1 MQTTA
6 DTTFLDSISLDEVRD
21 VDRKER
27 MGKVEGTLSNF
38 TLPRIDF
45 NQLLQEQLLKARE
58 LKSRILA
65 PPTLGERFLNLIEGP
80 WAPASQDL
88 PDRRDRSVPSQELTP
103 FRKPF
108 KDGVDLSSRHAIK
121 RNVGLSERRWS
132 LTRWSSVYEYEVP
145 IQKLPNDLHGFT
157 ILHLSDIHFL
167 KGCERPCE
175 ELAQVAKFLESGKR
189 RIDLILLS
197 GDVIT
202 RSPEDLNK
210 DALRQLHRMS
220 DVCPQS
226 FMVYGNHDYHGHM
239 PAIISKQLEE
249 VGFHDINNH
258 HVSLKIGRSSLNI
271 IGVDDAYFGD
281 PIPPKTIDKDAI
293 NIVLTHNLDAIRG
306 NFPADIDL
314 ILSGHTH
321 WGELKIFDGASLM
334 RMWGY
339 CDNINR
345 HTKQWDVLSN
355 RTLSFVHPGLAR
367 YYVPFRGLRH
377 PPGVAIHSM
386 YAAPPVVAV

>member
-1 MQTTA
+1 MQTATNA
-6 DTTFLDSISLDEVRD
+6 SFLDSISQGHGSNADG
-21 VDRKER
+21 KEHLATFT
-27 MGKVEGTLSNF
+27 GALSDLS
-38 TLPRIDF
+38 LPRIDF
-45 NQLLQEQLLKARE
+45 NQLLQEQLLKAKE
-58 LKSRILA
+58 LKSRVLA
-65 PPTLGERFLNLIEGP
+65 PPTIGDRFLSLIEGP
-80 WAPASQDL
+80 WAPAAQDL
-88 PDRRDRSVPSQELTP
+88 PDRLDISVPKHELTA
-103 FRKPF
+103 FRKPY
-108 KDGVDLSSRHAIK
+108 KDSVDLSARSALK
-121 RNVGLSERRWS
+121 RQVASSENRWP
-132 LTRWSSVYEYEVP
+132 LTRWSSVYEYDVP
-145 IQKLPNDLHGFT
+145 IQKLPSDLHGFT

-175 ELAQVAKFLESGKR
+175 ELSRVAKFLETGKR

-210 DALRQLHRMS
+210 EALRQLHRMS
-220 DVCPQS
+220 DVCSQS

-239 PAIISKQLEE
+239 PASISKQLEE

-258 HVSLKIGRSSLNI
+258 HIRLKIGKASLNL
-271 IGVDDAYFGD
+271 IGVDDAYFGV
-281 PIPPKTIDKDAI
+281 PVAPKTVDKDAI

-321 WGELKIFDGASLM
+321 WGEVKIFDGSSLM
-334 RMWGY
+334 RIWGY

-345 HTKQWDVLSN
+345 HTKQWDVLSD

-377 PPGVAIHSM
+377 PPGVAIHSL
-386 YAAPPVVAV
+386 YAASSAARL

>member
-1 MQTTA
+1 MGTVTEASFDSHFHQDDRNGSENQHLA
-6 DTTFLDSISLDEVRD
+6 QLVNSISE
-21 VDRKER
+21 
-27 MGKVEGTLSNF
+27 LS
-38 TLPRIDF
+38 LPRLDF
-45 NQLLQEQLLKARE
+45 NQLLHEQLEKAKE

-65 PPTLGERFLNLIEGP
+65 PPTFGERFLNFIEGP
-80 WAPASQDL
+80 WAPAARDL
-88 PDRRDRSVPSQELTP
+88 PDRRDLAVSRQELTP
-103 FRKPF
+103 FRKPCRD
-108 KDGVDLSSRHAIK
+108 KLDVSARIAVK
-121 RNVGLSERRWS
+121 QQVAASEHRWP
-132 LTRWSSVYEYEVP
+132 LTRWSSVYEYDVP
-145 IQKLPNDLHGFT
+145 IQKLPRDLHGFT
-157 ILHLSDIHFL
+157 VLHLSDIHFL

-175 ELAQVAKFLESGKR
+175 ELAQVAKFLETGR
-189 RIDLILLS
+189 RKVDLILLS

-210 DALRQLHRMS
+210 EALRQLNRMS

-239 PAIISKQLEE
+239 PAIISKKLEE

-258 HVSLKIGRSSLNI
+258 HIKLKIGQASLNL

-281 PIPPKTIDKDAI
+281 PTPPTVLDKDGI

-306 NFPADIDL
+306 NFPADVDL

-321 WGELKIFDGASLM
+321 WGEVKIFDGSSLM
-334 RMWGY
+334 RIWGY
-339 CDNINR
+339 CDNINS
-345 HTKQWDVLSN
+345 HTKQWDVLSD

-377 PPGVAIHSM
+377 PPGVAIHSL
-386 YAAPPVVAV
+386 YAASPTSKL

>member
-1 MQTTA
+1 METTA
-6 DTTFLDSISLDEVRD
+6 DSTFLDLKSLDKVRD

-27 MGKVEGTLSNF
+27 MGKVVETLSNLTF
-38 TLPRIDF
+38 PRIDF
-45 NQLLQEQLLKARE
+45 NQLLQEQLLKVTE

-65 PPTLGERFLNLIEGP
+65 PLTLGERFLNLIEGP

-88 PDRRDRSVPSQELTP
+88 PDRRDQSVLSQEQTP

-108 KDGVDLSSRHAIK
+108 KDGVDLSTRQAIK
-121 RNVGLSERRWS
+121 RNVGLSEHRWS
-132 LTRWSSVYEYEVP
+132 LTSWSSVYEYDVP

-167 KGCERPCE
+167 KGCARPCE

-210 DALRQLHRMS
+210 EALRQLYRMS

-226 FMVYGNHDYHGHM
+226 FMVYGNHDYHGHL

-249 VGFHDINNH
+249 VGFVDINNH
-258 HVSLKIGRSSLNI
+258 HVSLKIGKSYLNI
-271 IGVDDAYFGD
+271 YGVDDAYFGD
-281 PIPPKTIDKDAI
+281 PIPPKKINKDAI

-321 WGELKIFDGASLM
+321 WGELKIFDGTSLM

-339 CDNINR
+339 CDNING

-377 PPGVAIHSM
+377 PPGVAIHSL
-386 YAAPPVVAV
+386 YAAPPAGAV

>member
-1 MQTTA
+1 MQTATEES
-6 DTTFLDSISLDEVRD
+6 FFDSISYHELRD
-21 VDRKER
+21 VQCNER
-27 MGKVEGTLSNF
+27 LAKLVETLSEF
-38 TLPRIDF
+38 SLPRIDF
-45 NQLLQEQLLKARE
+45 NELLQEQLLKAKE

-65 PPTLGERFLNLIEGP
+65 PPTIGERFLSLIEGP
-80 WAPASQDL
+80 WAPAAHDL
-88 PDRRDRSVPSQELTP
+88 PDRRDLSLPIQELAP

-108 KDGVDLSSRHAIK
+108 KDGLDLSSRLAVK
-121 RNVGLSERRWS
+121 RQVSESEHRWP
-132 LTRWSSVYEYEVP
+132 LTRWSSVYEYDVP
-145 IQKLPNDLHGFT
+145 IQRLPRDLHGFT

-167 KGCERPCE
+167 KGCERPCD
-175 ELAQVAKFLESGKR
+175 ELAQVARFLETGR
-189 RIDLILLS
+189 RKIDLILLS

-210 DALRQLHRMS
+210 EALRQLNRMS

-258 HVSLKIGRSSLNI
+258 QVRLKIGEASLNI

-281 PIPPKTIDKDAI
+281 PSPPKRIDKDSI

-321 WGELKIFDGASLM
+321 WGEVKIFDGASLM
-334 RMWGY
+334 RIWGY

-345 HTKQWDVLSN
+345 HTKQWDVLSD

-377 PPGVAIHSM
+377 PPGLAIHSL
-386 YAAPPVVAV
+386 YGAPPLAGS